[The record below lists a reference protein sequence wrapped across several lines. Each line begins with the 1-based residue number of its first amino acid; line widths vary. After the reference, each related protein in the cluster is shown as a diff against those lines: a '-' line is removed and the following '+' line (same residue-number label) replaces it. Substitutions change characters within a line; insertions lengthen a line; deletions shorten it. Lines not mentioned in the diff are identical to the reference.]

1 MNDVEGLATHRRTIE
16 RLIGLLDAIRSVA
29 EIAWRRAEQS
39 FQPLTVYRAHLQN
52 LFPPALDAL
61 TPEQRDLI
69 LHGDKGGRSIG
80 VLFISS
86 ERGLCGPFNN
96 RLVTQG
102 LQRIRALVGQDQT
115 IKFLCLGGRGKRLL
129 EAAGH
134 SLLYGKPLPSL
145 AIPSYVDI
153 EGVALDLLELVE
165 RGALSRLVVVHNAPV
180 HRFQYGVTLRDLL
193 PPAIAAP
200 QRRHKPKRIA
210 VKPAQ
215 DAPTLVTHLLTEYLL
230 VELYQAVIESAIS
243 EQLARIYTM
252 RLATEN
258 ANKLLEK
265 FTLEYNLARSQ
276 AVTQEL
282 LEIVAGYEATNKK
295 KPKS

>member
-1 MNDVEGLATHRRTIE
+1 MSDVEELATHRHTIE
-16 RLIGLLDAIRSVA
+16 RLIDLLDAIRSVA

-39 FQPLTVYRAHLQN
+39 FQPLTAYRTRLQSV
-52 LFPPALDAL
+52 FPPALDAL
-61 TPEQRDLI
+61 TLEQQDLI
-69 LHGDKGGRSIG
+69 LRGGKDERPIG
-80 VLFISS
+80 VLFVSS
-86 ERGLCGPFNN
+86 ERGLCGPFND

-102 LQRIRALVGQDQT
+102 LQRLRALTEQNHE
-115 IKFLCLGGRGKRLL
+115 IRLLCLGSRGKRLL

-134 SLLYGKPLPSL
+134 SLLYAKPLPSL

-153 EGVALDLLELVE
+153 EGAALDLLELVE
-165 RGALSRLVVVHNAPV
+165 RGAFSRLVVVHNAPV
-180 HRFQYGVTLRDLL
+180 HRFQYGVMLRDLL
-193 PPAIAAP
+193 PPAIATP
-200 QRRHKPKRIA
+200 QRQHKPKRVA
-210 VKPAQ
+210 VKPAR

-265 FTLEYNLARSQ
+265 LTQEYNLARSK

-282 LEIVAGYEATNKK
+282 LEIVAGYEATDKK
-295 KPKS
+295 RHEV

>member
-1 MNDVEGLATHRRTIE
+1 MSDIEGLAVHRHTIE

-39 FQPLTVYRAHLQN
+39 FQPLTVYRTHLQSV
-52 LFPPALDAL
+52 FPPALDAL
-61 TPEQRDLI
+61 TQEQRDLI
-69 LHGDKGGRSIG
+69 VHGGENERPIG
-80 VLFISS
+80 VLFVSS
-86 ERGLCGPFNN
+86 ERGLCGPFND

-102 LQRIRALVGQDQT
+102 LQRLHPLAEQAHAIR
-115 IKFLCLGGRGKRLL
+115 FLCLGSRGKRLL

-134 SLLYGKPLPSL
+134 RLLYVKPLPSL

-153 EGVALDLLELVE
+153 EGVALDLLEFVE
-165 RGALSRLVVVHNAPV
+165 RGAFGRLVVVHNAPV
-180 HRFQYGVTLRDLL
+180 HRFQYGVMFRDLL
-193 PPAIAAP
+193 PPALVTQ
-200 QRRHKPKRIA
+200 QRRPSKRGA
-210 VKPAQ
+210 VKPAR

-243 EQLARIYTM
+243 EQLARMYTM

-265 FTLEYNLARSQ
+265 LTLEYNLARSQ

-282 LEIVAGYEATNKK
+282 LEIVAGYDATDKK
-295 KPKS
+295 RRVV

>member
-1 MNDVEGLATHRRTIE
+1 MSDVEELSAHRHTIE

-29 EIAWRRAEQS
+29 EIAWRRAEQG
-39 FQPLTVYRAHLQN
+39 FQPLTVYRAHLQTV
-52 LFPPALDAL
+52 FPQALDAL

-69 LHGDKGGRSIG
+69 LHGSEDGRPIG
-80 VLFISS
+80 ALFISS
-86 ERGLCGPFNN
+86 ERGLCGPFND
-96 RLVTQG
+96 RLIAQG
-102 LQRIRALVGQDQT
+102 LQRIRALAVQNHAIQ
-115 IKFLCLGGRGKRLL
+115 FLCLGSRGKRLL

-134 SLLYGKPLPSL
+134 SFLYAKPLPSL

-153 EGVALDLLELVE
+153 EGVALDLLELAE
-165 RGALSRLVVVHNAPV
+165 RGMFGRLVVVHNAPV

-193 PPAIAAP
+193 PPTIATP
-200 QRRHKPKRIA
+200 QRPLKRVA
-210 VKPAQ
+210 VKPAR

-243 EQLARIYTM
+243 EQLARVYTM

-265 FTLEYNLARSQ
+265 LTLEYNLARSQ

-282 LEIVAGYEATNKK
+282 LEIVAGYEATDKK
-295 KPKS
+295 RRGV